1 MSLCGI
7 KLWLDDMSVS
17 RSNLRWNGFADS
29 SISEKHCNYFLECA
43 GDRDYERFF
52 LSLEAD
58 PVSGSDDDVFDCVKA
73 FAESDGREGYGSRA

>member
-1 MSLCGI
+1 MEWICGFVDQRET
-7 KLWLDDMSVS
+7 LQ
-17 RSNLRWNGFADS
+17 
-29 SISEKHCNYFLECA
+29 YFLECA